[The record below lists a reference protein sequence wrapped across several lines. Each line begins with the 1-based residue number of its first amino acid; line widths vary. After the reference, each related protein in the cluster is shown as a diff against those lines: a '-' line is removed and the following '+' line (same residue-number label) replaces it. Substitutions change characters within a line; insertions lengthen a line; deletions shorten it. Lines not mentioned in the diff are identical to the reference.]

1 MLSDQA
7 ISLKAAWG
15 RDLKVKSEED
25 GWNKLLKEMLNP
37 MRDTR
42 SKLSFQNTQQT
53 PLDTCEKLK
62 GQEGIRTT
70 AGDAT
75 QNKASSAY
83 VL

>member
-42 SKLSFQNTQQT
+42 SKLSFQNTQ
-53 PLDTCEKLK
+53 
-62 GQEGIRTT
+62 
-70 AGDAT
+70 
-75 QNKASSAY
+75 
-83 VL
+83 